1 MMIDSSAVRE
11 MTPGL
16 VAVLSRN
23 DGITRALAHVAE
35 STKRMDEVRILVLCL
50 DGL

>member
-23 DGITRALAHVAE
+23 DGITRALVHVAE